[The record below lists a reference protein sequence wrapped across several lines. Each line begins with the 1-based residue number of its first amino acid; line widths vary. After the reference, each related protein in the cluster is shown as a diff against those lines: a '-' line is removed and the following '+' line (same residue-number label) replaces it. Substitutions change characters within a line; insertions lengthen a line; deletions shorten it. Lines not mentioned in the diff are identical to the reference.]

1 MLQIVDFKQYTGKTI
16 LNNVY
21 IDLRWKKPVFERSK
35 TAIERTNIFTTIR
48 RYTNKLKPL
57 YNVDVYLETVRCYF
71 DIPQENLEKCRY
83 TYQRNDSYTF
93 MMTDKYIKTLYT
105 HCLVARK
112 EVAMQDMQIK
122 GFTEKEHKMVR
133 LERVGDIL
141 FQVLLLDD
149 VKFKDGELYAEFLHL
164 FFSHVKYVNSLFVE
178 VM

>member
-1 MLQIVDFKQYTGKTI
+1 MI
-16 LNNVY
+16 
-21 IDLRWKKPVFERSK
+21 
-35 TAIERTNIFTTIR
+35 
-48 RYTNKLKPL
+48 
-57 YNVDVYLETVRCYF
+57 
-71 DIPQENLEKCRY
+71 
-83 TYQRNDSYTF
+83 
-93 MMTDKYIKTLYT
+93 DKYIKVLYA

-122 GFTEKEHKMVR
+122 GFTEKEHKMVG

-149 VKFKDGELYAEFLHL
+149 VKFKDGELYVEFLHL